1 MHIKAE
7 LFAVGML
14 IAAGIQRCKICIL
27 QVGPVLDQK
36 IFFRQGAA
44 ALAGRKGTLQVVD
57 GTLPLGLGGQLTAG
71 EQDASGAGSFRCQ
84 NVLRLRGKR
93 PGQQGIHNGKHIAQ
107 CIPPIQRLIPQD
119 IKELVHIKNAAGL
132 HHHPVEPAHGH

>member
-1 MHIKAE
+1 
-7 LFAVGML
+7 ML
-14 IAAGIQRCKICIL
+14 IATGIQRRKIRIL

-57 GTLPLGLGGQLTAG
+57 GAFPLGLGGQLSAG
-71 EQDASGAGSFRCQ
+71 EQDASGAGGFRCQ
-84 NVLRLRGKR
+84 NVLCLRGKLL
-93 PGQQGIHNGKHIAQ
+93 GQQGIHNGKHIAQ
-107 CIPPIQRLIPQD
+107 CIPPIQRLIPQN
-119 IKELVHIKNAAGL
+119 IKKLVHIKNAAGL

>member
-1 MHIKAE
+1 
-7 LFAVGML
+7 ML
-14 IAAGIQRCKICIL
+14 IATGIQRRKIRIL

-36 IFFRQGAA
+36 IFFRQGTA

-57 GTLPLGLGGQLTAG
+57 GAFPLGLGGQLTAG
-71 EQDASGAGSFRCQ
+71 EQDASGAGGFRCQ
-84 NVLRLRGKR
+84 NILCLRGKLL
-93 PGQQGIHNGKHIAQ
+93 GQQGIHNGKHIAQ

-119 IKELVHIKNAAGL
+119 IKKLVHIKNAAGL